1 MSNDKNA
8 AKKAEMIARKKRVQR
23 LKRIIVAT
31 IIIFLL
37 LPSILCVALWIR
49 LSRFEKRYNDFLKSN
64 AVQYANMKK
73 EENIDG
79 NVLAADLLQYAN
91 GKKKEDEKDGNA
103 VKEDGKALAAE
114 VETTEEPV
122 PTKIP
127 EVEDQ
132 TLIEGKKV
140 YLTFDDGPSQ
150 NTEQILDILKE
161 NDVKATFFVIGHTD
175 EHSLDMYK
183 RIVDEGHTLAMHS
196 YSHQYAKIYKS
207 VKAFED
213 DMNNL
218 SNLLYKVTGERTHFI
233 RFPGGSSNTVSAGD
247 MTDFIRYANR
257 VGYVYFDWNTI
268 NGDATGQNLTDNE
281 MINNVMSNVNIFTN
295 SVVLMHDC
303 AGKEQTVKTLPKI
316 INKLKK
322 KHVTMLPINDTTPL
336 VQHIKAEDVGE

>member
-23 LKRIIVAT
+23 LKKMIVAT

-49 LSRFEKRYNDFLKSN
+49 LARFEKRYNDFLKTN
-64 AVQYANMKK
+64 EMQYAKMKK
-73 EENIDG
+73 
-79 NVLAADLLQYAN
+79 L
-91 GKKKEDEKDGNA
+91 EDEKEEK
-103 VKEDGKALAAE
+103 VEKVEKVDGKALAAE
-114 VETTEEPV
+114 VESTDPV
-122 PTKIP
+122 PTNIP

-207 VKAFED
+207 VKAFAK
-213 DMNNL
+213 DMNSL
-218 SNLLYKVTGERTHFI
+218 SDLLYTVTGERTHFI

-257 VGYVYFDWNTI
+257 AGYVYFDWNTI